1 MGPPPGVPG
10 GSSPQMEEWAELV
23 VPPVLE
29 EGYLSAADRPTLLEL
44 SPPAGLPP
52 TLLKESLMARLPSLA
67 WVFPGL
73 RACLMW
79 IMLAI
84 PLVNFDPSHAW
95 SFLA

>member
-10 GSSPQMEEWAELV
+10 GSSPQTEEWAELAV
-23 VPPVLE
+23 PVLE
-29 EGYLSAADRPTLLEL
+29 EGYLSADRPTLLEL

-79 IMLAI
+79 IMTAV

-95 SFLA
+95 SFLFLA